1 MKNKKITEITDS
13 IKLTQLKENFFE
25 IFGKY
30 TDEIK
35 VKKLWKQ
42 FVRIYTG
49 PSRHYHN
56 IHHIAHMVNLWKVNH
71 SLLEKS
77 DEIFFAI
84 IYHDVV
90 YRSRWKNNERKSALF
105 FHKKVW
111 PLLITLSEGQSN
123 IVFQAIE
130 ATKHDGTILNPL
142 YLNDFQMLLDFD
154 LEILSTHHEDEYEW
168 YRKGVRKEYIHFPLK
183 KYKAGRKLVLEKFL
197 ARPQMFLT
205 QTFKINEKKAR
216 KNLRNEI
223 KLYLCDNK
231 K

>member
-90 YRSRWKNNERKSALF
+90 YRSRWKNNERKS
-105 FHKKVW
+105 
-111 PLLITLSEGQSN
+111 
-123 IVFQAIE
+123 
-130 ATKHDGTILNPL
+130 L
-142 YLNDFQMLLDFD
+142 Y
-154 LEILSTHHEDEYEW
+154 SW
-168 YRKGVRKEYIHFPLK
+168 GHFPR
-183 KYKAGRKLVLEKFL
+183 YFSRIFPDTGFIPFAISF
-197 ARPQMFLT
+197 
-205 QTFKINEKKAR
+205 
-216 KNLRNEI
+216 
-223 KLYLCDNK
+223 
-231 K
+231 